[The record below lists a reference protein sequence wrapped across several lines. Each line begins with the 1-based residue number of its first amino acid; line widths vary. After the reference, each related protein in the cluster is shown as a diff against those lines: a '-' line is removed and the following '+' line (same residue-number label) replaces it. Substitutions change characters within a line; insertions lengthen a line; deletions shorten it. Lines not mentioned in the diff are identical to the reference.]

1 MSSHT
6 NGYVIVVINSNTGVE
21 SNKILSTAEDVNT
34 LTSSTHTL

>member
-6 NGYVIVVINSNTGVE
+6 NGYVIVINSNTKVD

-34 LTSSTHTL
+34 LTLSTHTL